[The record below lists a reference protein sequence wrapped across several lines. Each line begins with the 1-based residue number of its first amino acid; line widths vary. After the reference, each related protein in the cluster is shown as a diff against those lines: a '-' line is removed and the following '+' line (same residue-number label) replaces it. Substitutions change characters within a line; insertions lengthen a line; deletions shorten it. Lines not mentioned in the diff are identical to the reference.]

1 MKRLIYIT
9 LWLIIAISLVY
20 GVYRPKGDI
29 NGDRKVTITDLVQ
42 LSQYLAELR
51 ELTPYQL
58 YRADMNGDGV
68 IDILDLALLQIELA
82 KGE

>member
-1 MKRLIYIT
+1 MKRLIYII
-9 LWLIIAISLVY
+9 LWLIIAISLAY

-58 YRADMNGDGV
+58 YRADMNNDGV
-68 IDILDLALLQIELA
+68 IDILDLALLQIKLA